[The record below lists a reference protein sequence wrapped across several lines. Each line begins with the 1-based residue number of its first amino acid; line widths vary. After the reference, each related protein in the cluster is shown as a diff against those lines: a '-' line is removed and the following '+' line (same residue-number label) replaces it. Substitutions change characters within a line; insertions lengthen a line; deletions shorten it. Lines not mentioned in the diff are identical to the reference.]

1 MAESKGVWL
10 DKDTGKIVKG
20 KQPSRARQIVSPG
33 SELEQDKIDAI
44 VERYQSN
51 VETATAEQASVETA
65 TTEKAV
71 TTKTTKK

>member
-33 SELEQDKIDAI
+33 TELEQDKIDAI
-44 VERYQSN
+44 VERYESN
-51 VETATAEQASVETA
+51 YETATVADAPV
-65 TTEKAV
+65 EKAV